1 MNNKQAIITRVA
13 IAFVLLLF
21 VFLFFCW
28 RSAEAYDRLRSETL
42 TRLQQ
47 IPGIAVSW
55 QDDDSS
61 PISRHGHI
69 QISILAPEEWFAS
82 GSMPSLPPAVQTLL
96 RKSGTADLY
105 LELDTLILPGYL
117 RGSAELMYDK
127 GTPLELVNS
136 GQMQPTR
143 QRIRWQANGWSDKL
157 SAEFKS
163 DGLMLH
169 TPSIDA
175 TVQPTQWR
183 WQQQDENKLLS
194 WQLPGLKLQHG
205 DNTLELSQ
213 ANGSLSLTPGNDGN
227 PLPCLDLSFQKGRMT
242 TDNESLDMDELTLF
256 SEISRN
262 PQGILSLVNAEWQS
276 ALGAIHYRRYIDN
289 WEIVSSAVRIGLR
302 LHDVEQQGLRQLLTE
317 LGNSRQNQS
326 GLFSAINRIT
336 RSGFAVDLEDIQMQ
350 LPQGEFK
357 ASGTVSSRPFD
368 MAQLNNFAS
377 MRSLL
382 QASIELHTNETLAS
396 SLLPEEN
403 DLLAMKQA
411 GYFDISA
418 KSMLAS
424 RVRMVNGKLS
434 ANGVALPW

>member
-1 MNNKQAIITRVA
+1 MNNKQAVITRVA
-13 IAFVLLLF
+13 VAFTLLLF

-42 TRLQQ
+42 LRLQQ

-55 QDDDSS
+55 LDDDSS

-69 QISILAPEEWFAS
+69 QISILAPEAWFAS
-82 GSMPSLPPAVQTLL
+82 NAMPSLPPAVQTLL

-117 RGSAELMYDK
+117 RGSAELMYDR

-143 QRIRWQANGWSDKL
+143 QRIRWQANGWNDKF
-157 SAEFKS
+157 SAEFRS
-163 DGLMLH
+163 DGLFMH

-175 TVQPTQWR
+175 TVQPTGWH
-183 WQQQDENKLLS
+183 WQQQGEEKLFT
-194 WQLPGLKLQHG
+194 WQFPGLKLQHG
-205 DNTLELSQ
+205 DNALELTS

-227 PLPCLDLSFQKGRMT
+227 PLPCLDLNIQKGRIT
-242 TDNESLDMDELTLF
+242 TDNESLDLDELTLF

-289 WEIVSSAVRIGLR
+289 WQIVSASVRLSVK

-317 LGNSRQNQS
+317 LGNPKENKT

-350 LPQGEFK
+350 LPQGEFQ

-368 MAQLNNFAS
+368 MAQLTNFAS

-396 SLLPEEN
+396 SLLPEES
-403 DLLAMKQA
+403 DLLTMKQA

-418 KSMLAS
+418 RSMLAS